1 MTSVRWQER
10 PRRSSFQMMTLKI
23 EPLTPEIGAN
33 IHIAAD
39 AVLDPGVPEQIMD
52 ALNRYDVL
60 VFPEVHLSDDS
71 FAALTDRLGEQH
83 DLAITFDQSEASN
96 KGIYRIALDK
106 DDQTQL
112 DIIRGNDIWHMDG
125 TVYDTPGKSTM
136 LKCESPAREGGDT
149 EFASLTAGYAAL
161 PEDRK
166 AQIDGLRVIHCL
178 AAVGVQLYDDP
189 TEADFARWDA
199 VFPLREHPLV
209 WHQRDGRTSL
219 LIGGTAQGIIGMD
232 PAKGRTLIDGL
243 IEWCT
248 GPRFTYRHTWRK
260 GDMVMFN
267 NPAMLHRSLPYTQG
281 SGRLMHRT
289 TVKGY
294 EAIA

>member
-1 MTSVRWQER
+1 MK
-10 PRRSSFQMMTLKI
+10 LKI
-23 EPLTPEIGAN
+23 EPISPDIGAN
-33 IHIAAD
+33 MHIAAND
-39 AVLDPGVPEQIMD
+39 VLDFGMPEQIMA
-52 ALNRYDVL
+52 ALNRYGVL
-60 VFPEVHLSDDS
+60 VFPQIHMSDDT
-71 FAALTDRLGEQH
+71 FAALTNRLGEQH
-83 DLAITFDQSEASN
+83 DLAITFDQSQASA

-149 EFASLTAGYAAL
+149 EFASLTAAYAAL
-161 PEDRK
+161 PEARK
-166 AQIDGLRVIHCL
+166 VEIEGLRVIHCL
-178 AAVGVQLYDDP
+178 AAVGAQLYDSP

-199 VFPLREHPLV
+199 VFPPKEHPLV
-209 WHQRDGRTSL
+209 WHQQDGRTSL
-219 LIGGTAQGIIGMD
+219 LIGGTARDIVGMGH
-232 PAKGRTLIDGL
+232 AEGRALIDGL

-248 GPRFTYRHTWRK
+248 GPRFTYRHKWAK

-267 NPAMLHRSLPYTQG
+267 NPTMLHRSLPYDKAA
-281 SGRLMHRT
+281 GRLMHRT

-294 EAIA
+294 EAIT